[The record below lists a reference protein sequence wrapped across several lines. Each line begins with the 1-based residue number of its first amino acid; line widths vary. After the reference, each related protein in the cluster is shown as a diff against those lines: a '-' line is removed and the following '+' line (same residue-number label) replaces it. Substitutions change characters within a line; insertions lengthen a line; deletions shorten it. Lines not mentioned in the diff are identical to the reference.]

1 MMRGCEAITISFFI
15 FKQLLKHHKSIS
27 TNMNIFKSP
36 IGAICIAVLAASC
49 NTSNESKTQLVYS
62 GSVNFNSDSTMVV
75 GLSPNGYIS
84 YANNGNTL
92 LIERD
97 DKGKLCY
104 SFNGSDKQS
113 QIDSGQQP
121 LLKEAIDGVVKSE
134 RGKIT
139 EKR

>member
-1 MMRGCEAITISFFI
+1 MLCLLS
-15 FKQLLKHHKSIS
+15 LNLKHHKPIP

-36 IGAICIAVLAASC
+36 IGAICIAILATSC
-49 NTSNESKTQLVYS
+49 NTTSESKVQLAYS

-84 YANNGNTL
+84 YTSNGNTL
-92 LIERD
+92 LIARENN
-97 DKGKLCY
+97 GKLSY

-113 QIDSGQQP
+113 QIDADRQP
-121 LLKEAIDGVVKSE
+121 LLKEAIEGVVKSE
-134 RGKIT
+134 RAKRA